1 MRPDLWA
8 GTELSFVIAWVIGPL
23 ATRYHVCWGVFKD
36 SPGTTMAVMDDPD
49 GQLQMVRSTLL
60 DWSADSRMLPNN
72 WAGEPPGTRTMR
84 SKSFTSCLF
93 EEVKP
98 GGSVHA
104 KTRVT
109 GVEDW
114 LHAMLKAEAPDDE
127 ENCSDI

>member
-1 MRPDLWA
+1 
-8 GTELSFVIAWVIGPL
+8 
-23 ATRYHVCWGVFKD
+23 
-36 SPGTTMAVMDDPD
+36 MAVMDDPD

-72 WAGEPPGTRTMR
+72 WAGELPGTSTIR

-104 KTRVT
+104 RTRVT

-114 LHAMLKAEAPDDE
+114 LHAMLKAEAPDDG
-127 ENCSDI
+127 ENSSEI

>member
-1 MRPDLWA
+1 
-8 GTELSFVIAWVIGPL
+8 
-23 ATRYHVCWGVFKD
+23 
-36 SPGTTMAVMDDPD
+36 
-49 GQLQMVRSTLL
+49 
-60 DWSADSRMLPNN
+60 
-72 WAGEPPGTRTMR
+72 MR

-104 KTRVT
+104 RTRVT

-127 ENCSDI
+127 ENSSEI

>member
-1 MRPDLWA
+1 
-8 GTELSFVIAWVIGPL
+8 
-23 ATRYHVCWGVFKD
+23 
-36 SPGTTMAVMDDPD
+36 MAVMDDPD

-72 WAGEPPGTRTMR
+72 CVGELPGTSTMR
-84 SKSFTSCLF
+84 SKSFTSCRF
-93 EEVKP
+93 ELMFP

-104 KTRVT
+104 RTRVT

-127 ENCSDI
+127 ENCSEI